1 MSFNPSRLILARK
14 RRGLSKTSLS
24 ETTNLA
30 LRTLGYYYAGE
41 VEPSD
46 EAIRV
51 LSRVLQFPPDFFY
64 GDDIEEIDLDGASFR
79 SLKSMTSSLREASLA
94 AGSLCVEL
102 EKWITKRFDLPNPSI
117 PSLAHIEPETAAD
130 MLRAEWGLGLRP
142 LNNVIHIAESHGVR
156 VFSLPI
162 ESAKVDAFSVWHN
175 NTPFVFLNPMKS
187 GERGRMDI
195 SHELG
200 HLCLHGH
207 GVPRNRQAEIEADR
221 FASAFLM
228 PREDVLAHIPR
239 AWSMNVIHTLKT
251 RWKVS
256 ASALLVRMRH
266 LDILTEWQYR
276 SFFIELSKAGQT
288 TKELNGI
295 PRESSQVIGK
305 VFAALRSEG
314 TSRNAI
320 ARDLSITPAEL
331 NSLIAGLTISAVSST
346 TEHIP
351 NTSDEP
357 QERPKLRIV

>member
-1 MSFNPSRLILARK
+1 MDFNPSRLILARK
-14 RRGLSKTSLS
+14 RRGLSKTSLA
-24 ETTNLA
+24 EATGLA

-41 VEPSD
+41 VEPSP
-46 EAIRV
+46 EAIQT
-51 LSRVLQFPPDFFY
+51 LSQALQFPPEFFF
-64 GDDIEEIDLDGASFR
+64 GKDIEEIDLDGASFR
-79 SLKSMTSSLREASLA
+79 SLKSMTSSLREAALA

-102 EKWITKRFDLPNPSI
+102 EKWINKHFDLPKPSI
-117 PSLAHIEPETAAD
+117 PSLAHVEPETAAA
-130 MLRAEWGLGLRP
+130 MLRTEWGLGLRP
-142 LNNVIHIAESHGVR
+142 LKNVTHIVESHGVR

-162 ESAKVDAFSVWHN
+162 ESKKVDAFSVWHN

-207 GVPRNRQAEIEADR
+207 GVPRSRQAEIEADR

-228 PREDVLAHIPR
+228 PREDVLANIPR
-239 AWSMNVIHTLKT
+239 AWSINVVHALKT

-266 LDILTEWQYR
+266 LGVLTEWQYR
-276 SFFIELSKAGQT
+276 TLFIELSGAGHT
-288 TKELNGI
+288 VKEKDGI
-295 PRESSQVIGK
+295 PRESSQIIGK

-320 ARDLSITPAEL
+320 ARELHITPVEL
-331 NSLIAGLTISAVSST
+331 NSLIAGLVMSAITSETEPISKT
-346 TEHIP
+346 
-351 NTSDEP
+351 NGEP